1 MQLLF
6 QNIIDIF
13 AQVHCI
19 VLFLLHNYQ
28 LISRLELNNNKL
40 GFISNID
47 HEHCQ
52 FLSDVSV
59 HPTLLFQDASVAKKG
74 KKSSM
79 GSLGCFK
86 TISPHS

>member
-13 AQVHCI
+13 AKVHCI
-19 VLFLLHNYQ
+19 VLFLLHNY
-28 LISRLELNNNKL
+28 RLELNNNKL

-47 HEHCQ
+47 HEPCQ

-59 HPTLLFQDASVAKKG
+59 HPTLLLPDASVAKKG

-79 GSLGCFK
+79 AFWGYFK